1 MRRSVPPRLDD
12 RSFGQLRADA
22 IERIKATCPEWT
34 DFSPSDPG
42 IALAEVFAYLTQT
55 LLYRLN
61 RVPDKQYRAFLE
73 LLDVRQLPPSA
84 ATATLVFRRSEKS
97 GPIDIPRGTR
107 VAAEN
112 VVFTTMHPVRLDK
125 EDRDVTTLAFTA
137 SRSMENWQGKV
148 PARRVSRCPSGDL
161 PSWRQWTITWILS
174 LQWKRPPL
182 PPEARAVQFDGKTFR
197 IWREVANFAEARSGE
212 RVYVVDRLSGT
223 IRFSPAVEIT
233 DDRGEM
239 KFGNGLFAAVPPQG
253 REIRLSYRTGGGAQ
267 GNLRPDTLNTLK
279 DRIAGVSVTNPEPAT
294 GGRDAESLDA
304 MLVRG
309 PTDFH
314 RLQRAV
320 TARDFETVARRTG
333 GIARAK
339 AFTQADVWRHAPA
352 G

>member
-1 MRRSVPPRLDD
+1 MPRVDGLFAVRSRHRLGGGVRLPD
-12 RSFGQLRADA
+12 ADA
-22 IERIKATCPEWT
+22 ALSAQSSSGQAIPRIP
-34 DFSPSDPG
+34 
-42 IALAEVFAYLTQT
+42 
-55 LLYRLN
+55 
-61 RVPDKQYRAFLE
+61 RASGRE
-73 LLDVRQLPPSA
+73 AAPPVRC
-84 ATATLVFRRSEKS
+84 TAMLVFRRSEKS

-112 VVFTTMHPVRLDK
+112 VVFTTMHPVRLDN
-125 EDRDVTTLAFTA
+125 EDRDVTTLAFHGEQIDGELA
-137 SRSMENWQGKV
+137 GKGTGAPGLQV
-148 PARRVSRCPSGDL
+148 SVRRPPIVAPMDDHLDL
-161 PSWRQWTITWILS
+161 VVAVEETD
-174 LQWKRPPL
+174 PL

-239 KFGNGLFAAVPPQG
+239 KFGNGLFAAVPAQG

-267 GNLRPDTLNTLK
+267 GNLRPETLNTLK
-279 DRIAGVSVTNPEPAT
+279 DRIAGISVTNPEPAT

-320 TARDFETVARRTG
+320 TARDSRPWPGGLEVSHGPRHSPRRMSG
-333 GIARAK
+333 GTR
-339 AFTQADVWRHAPA
+339 QP